1 MDRDA
6 LIARYAGGVDAVR
19 AALAGADDT
28 ELDARPSDGGWT
40 ARECAHHLAD
50 SEARS
55 MSRLR
60 QLVAGAE
67 DEIQAYDQDAWAV
80 GLPYHLPIDGALA
93 VLDAVR
99 AYSLATLRTLTDDDW
114 VKGARHPEHDRLYT
128 VEAWLEIYAE
138 HPYEHAAQI
147 TAARASARDAALTS

>member
-6 LIARYAGGVDAVR
+6 LIAKYAGGVDAVR
-19 AALAGADDT
+19 AALAGADDA
-28 ELDARPSDGGWT
+28 ELDARPGDGGWT

-60 QLVAGAE
+60 QLVAGSE
-67 DEIQAYDQDAWAV
+67 PDIQAYDQDAWAA
-80 GLPYHLPIDGALA
+80 GLPYHLPIDAALA
-93 VLDAVR
+93 VLEAVR
-99 AYSLATLRTLTDDDW
+99 AYSLLTLGSLEEDDW
-114 VKGARHPEHDRLYT
+114 AKAGRHAEHDEPYT
-128 VEAWLEIYAE
+128 VEAWLAIYAE

-147 TAARASARDAALTS
+147 TAARASAGERAVTS

>member
-19 AALAGADDT
+19 AALAGADDP
-28 ELDARPSDGGWT
+28 ELDARPPDGGWT
-40 ARECAHHLAD
+40 ARECVHHLAD

-67 DEIQAYDQDAWAV
+67 DEIQAYDQDAWAA
-80 GLPYHLPIDGALA
+80 GLPYDLPIDGALA
-93 VLDAVR
+93 VLEAVR

-114 VKGARHPEHDRLYT
+114 TKGARHPEHDRPYT

-138 HPYEHAAQI
+138 HPYEHAEQI
-147 TAARASARDAALTS
+147 GAARASARDAAVTS

>member
-6 LIARYAGGVDAVR
+6 LIARYAGGADAVR
-19 AALAGADDT
+19 AALAGADDA
-28 ELDARPSDGGWT
+28 ELDARPADGGWT
-40 ARECAHHLAD
+40 ARECVHHLAD

-67 DEIQAYDQDAWAV
+67 GEIQAYDQDAWAD
-80 GLPYHLPIDGALA
+80 GLPYQLPIDSAFA
-93 VLDAVR
+93 VLEAVR
-99 AYSLATLRTLTDDDW
+99 AYSLATLGSLDEADW
-114 VKGARHPEHDRLYT
+114 AKAARHPEFDEPYT
-128 VEAWLEIYAE
+128 VEGWLAIYAE

-147 TAARASARDAALTS
+147 AAARAAAGASVTS

>member
-19 AALAGADDT
+19 TALAGADDA
-28 ELDARPSDGGWT
+28 ELDARPADGGWT
-40 ARECAHHLAD
+40 ARECVHHLAD

-67 DEIQAYDQDAWAV
+67 DEIQAYDQDAWAA

-93 VLDAVR
+93 VLEAVR
-99 AYSLATLRTLTDDDW
+99 AHSLATLGSLTDTDW
-114 VKGARHPEHDRLYT
+114 AKSARHPEHVEPYT
-128 VEAWLEIYAE
+128 VEGWLAIYAE

-147 TAARASARDAALTS
+147 AAARASAGAAVTS